1 MPWNNGVFRCH
12 HPQILIMKIMTESA
26 ISSFLH
32 FFGTDFLTT
41 CICSFLRFFLFCF
54 HGTFTVFDI
63 MWPWMRYEVEFFLR
77 SFQMILT
84 LVQSNTV
91 LSKLVHWYHE
101 GIPCQKQCVF
111 HSLKD
116 ISYSFFAE
124 EIKLYFPEELLLHHR
139 KSVL

>member
-1 MPWNNGVFRCH
+1 
-12 HPQILIMKIMTESA
+12 
-26 ISSFLH
+26 
-32 FFGTDFLTT
+32 
-41 CICSFLRFFLFCF
+41 
-54 HGTFTVFDI
+54 
-63 MWPWMRYEVEFFLR
+63 MRYEVEFFLR

-116 ISYSFFAE
+116 LSYSFFAE
-124 EIKLYFPEELLLHHR
+124 EIKLYFPEELLLHHH